1 MVEVDAKDARIAELE
16 AQVAARDEVIARL
29 TAKAEALTARVAEL
43 DARLKQNSSNS
54 SKPPSSDAPGTP
66 RQRKKPKGR
75 RRPGGQPGHKKH
87 ERELLPPEDVQHVV
101 ELVPKECRGCKRRLH
116 GQDSAPR
123 RHQVVE
129 VPPLSALVTE
139 YRCHALQCPE
149 CGEVTRGEVPAH
161 ARSAFG
167 DRLAALASL
176 LVGKYRLSKRLVKDA
191 LSDML
196 GVELSV
202 GSVSN
207 LESEMSEA
215 LAPATAEALASVRA
229 AQAVHAD
236 ETGFAQGKE
245 GGRAA
250 RAWLWVVATAL
261 VVVFHIARNR
271 SGKVAR
277 QLLGEDF
284 AGFLTT
290 DRFSAYKWVD
300 AGLRQLCWAHLTRD
314 FQGFIDRGGRG
325 GRIGR
330 ELMRERNRFFKW
342 YHRVRDGTLAREQ
355 FEKRMRGVERRV
367 GQLLREAARRAEKKT
382 AGMARE
388 LLQWEKCLW
397 TFVDVP
403 GLEPTNNFG
412 ERCIRHAV
420 MYRKTSFGTQSEE
433 GSRFVERI
441 FTATATLKLQG
452 RDVLAFLTE
461 TLAAHRRGLRGPSL
475 LPSAP
480 VPQLALTA

>member
-1 MVEVDAKDARIAELE
+1 MVQVDARDVQIAQLEKRLEAALARIAQLE
-16 AQVAARDEVIARL
+16 EENARL
-29 TAKAEALTARVAEL
+29 REENR
-43 DARLKQNSSNS
+43 RLKERLGLNSSNS
-54 SKPPSSDAPGTP
+54 SKPPSSDAPGPP
-66 RQRKKPKGR
+66 RQSKRPTG

-87 ERELLPPEDVQHVV
+87 ERALLPPEQVQHVV
-101 ELVPKECRGCKRRLH
+101 EVVPKECRGCKRRLR

-129 VPPLSALVTE
+129 VPPLSAIVTE
-139 YRCHALQCPE
+139 YRSHALTCPA
-149 CGEVTRGEVPAH
+149 CGEVTRGEVPEH
-161 ARSAFG
+161 ARSVFG

-191 LSDML
+191 LSDMV
-196 GVELSV
+196 GVELSL

-207 LESEMSEA
+207 LEAEMSQA
-215 LAPATAEALASVRA
+215 LAPAAAEALAFVRA
-229 AQAVHAD
+229 SEAVNAD
-236 ETGFAQGKE
+236 ETSFAQGRE

-250 RAWLWVVATAL
+250 RVWLWVVATAL
-261 VVVFHIARNR
+261 VVVFHIAPIRG
-271 SGKVAR
+271 GKVAR
-277 QLLGEDF
+277 HLLGEDF
-284 AGFLTT
+284 AGILTS
-290 DRFSAYKWVD
+290 DRWSGYAWVD

-314 FQGFIDRGGRG
+314 FQGFIDRGRRG
-325 GRIGR
+325 GEIGR
-330 ELMRERNRFFKW
+330 KLMHERNRFFEW
-342 YHRVRDGTLAREQ
+342 YHRVRDGTLAREE
-355 FEKRMRGVERRV
+355 FEKRMREVESKV
-367 GQLLREAARRAEKKT
+367 GQLLREAAQRAEKKT

-388 LLQWEKCLW
+388 ILRLEKCLW

-420 MYRKTSFGTQSEE
+420 MYRKTSFGTQSVG

-452 RDVLAFLTE
+452 RDVLTFLTDS
-461 TLAAHRRGLRGPSL
+461 LSAHRRGLHGPSL

-480 VPQLALTA
+480 GPQLALTT

>member
-1 MVEVDAKDARIAELE
+1 MVEVDARDAWIAQLEKRLEAALERIAKMEQE
-16 AQVAARDEVIARL
+16 NERL
-29 TAKAEALTARVAEL
+29 REENH
-43 DARLKQNSSNS
+43 RLKERLGLNSSNS
-54 SKPPSSDAPGTP
+54 SKPPSSDAPGTA
-66 RQRKKPKGR
+66 RQPKRPTG
-75 RRPGGQPGHKKH
+75 RRPGGQPGHNKH
-87 ERELLPPEDVQHVV
+87 ERVLLPPEQVRHVV
-101 ELVPKECRGCKRRLH
+101 ELVPGECQGCKRQLR

-129 VPPLSALVTE
+129 VPPLSAIVTE
-139 YRCHALQCPE
+139 YRCHALQCPDR
-149 CGEVTRGEVPAH
+149 GVVTRGEVPAH
-161 ARSAFG
+161 ARSVFG

-207 LESEMSEA
+207 LEGELSGL
-215 LAPATAEALASVRA
+215 LAPATAEALACVRA
-229 AQAVHAD
+229 SQAASAD
-236 ETGFAQGKE
+236 ETGVVQGRE

-250 RAWLWVVATAL
+250 RVWLWVVATAL
-261 VVVFHIARNR
+261 VVVFHIATNR

-277 QLLGEDF
+277 QLLGADF

-290 DRFSAYKWVD
+290 DRWSAYEWVD

-325 GRIGR
+325 GQIGR
-330 ELMRERNRFFKW
+330 ELMRERNRFFRW

-367 GQLLREAARRAEKKT
+367 GQLLRKAARRAEKKT

-388 LLQWEKCLW
+388 ILQWEKCLW

-441 FTATATLKLQG
+441 FTATSTLKLQG
-452 RDVLAFLTE
+452 RDVLSFLTD

-475 LPSAP
+475 LPTAP
-480 VPQLALTA
+480 VSQLALTA

>member
-1 MVEVDAKDARIAELE
+1 MVQVDARDVQIAQLEKRLEAALARIAQLE
-16 AQVAARDEVIARL
+16 EENAKLREENRRL
-29 TAKAEALTARVAEL
+29 EG
-43 DARLKQNSSNS
+43 RLGLNSSNS

-66 RQRKKPKGR
+66 RQPKKPTG

-87 ERELLPPEDVQHVV
+87 ERALLPPEQVQHVV
-101 ELVPKECRGCKRRLH
+101 ELVPGECRGCKRRLH

-129 VPPLSALVTE
+129 VPPLSAIVTE
-139 YRCHALQCPE
+139 YRCHALQCPD

-207 LESEMSEA
+207 LEGEMSRA
-215 LAPATAEALASVRA
+215 LAPATAEALAYVRDS
-229 AQAVHAD
+229 QAVNAD
-236 ETGFAQGKE
+236 ETGFVQGRE

-261 VVVFHIARNR
+261 VVVFHIATSRG
-271 SGKVAR
+271 GKVAR
-277 QLLGEDF
+277 QLLGTDF

-290 DRFSAYKWVD
+290 DRWSAYEWVD

-325 GRIGR
+325 GDIGR

-342 YHRVRDGTLAREQ
+342 YHRVRDGTLAREH
-355 FEKRMRGVERRV
+355 FEKRMRAVERTV
-367 GQLLREAARRAEKKT
+367 GQLLREAARLAEKKT

-388 LLQWEKCLW
+388 ILQWEKCLW

-403 GLEPTNNFG
+403 GLEPTNNYG

-441 FTATATLKLQG
+441 FTATTTLKLQS
-452 RDVLAFLTE
+452 RDVLAFLSE
-461 TLAAHRRGLRGPSL
+461 TIAAHRRGLPGPSL

-480 VPQLALTA
+480 MPQLALAA

>member
-1 MVEVDAKDARIAELE
+1 LREENRQLKE
-16 AQVAARDEVIARL
+16 RL
-29 TAKAEALTARVAEL
+29 GL
-43 DARLKQNSSNS
+43 NSSNS

-66 RQRKKPKGR
+66 RQPKKPTG

-87 ERELLPPEDVQHVV
+87 ERALLPPEEVQHVV
-101 ELVPKECRGCKRRLH
+101 ELVPGECRGCKRRLQ

-129 VPPLSALVTE
+129 VPPLSAIVTE
-139 YRCHALQCPE
+139 YRCHALKCPG
-149 CGEVTRGEVPAH
+149 CGVVTRGEVPTH
-161 ARSAFG
+161 ARSVFG

-196 GVELSV
+196 GVEVSL
-202 GSVSN
+202 GSISN
-207 LESEMSEA
+207 LEGEVSDA
-215 LAPATAEALASVRA
+215 LAPATAEALASV
-229 AQAVHAD
+229 QASEAVNAD
-236 ETGFAQGKE
+236 ETGFAQGRE

-250 RAWLWVVATAL
+250 RAWLWVVANAL

-277 QLLGEDF
+277 HLLGADF

-290 DRFSAYKWVD
+290 DRWSAYEWVD

-325 GRIGR
+325 GHIGR
-330 ELMRERNRFFKW
+330 ELMRERNRFFTW
-342 YHRVRDGTLAREQ
+342 YHRVRDGTLTREH
-355 FEKRMRGVERRV
+355 FEIRMRGVERRV
-367 GQLLREAARRAEKKT
+367 GQLLRKAARRAEKKT

-388 LLQWEKCLW
+388 ILQREQCLW

-441 FTATATLKLQG
+441 FTATTTLKLQG
-452 RDVLAFLTE
+452 RDVLAFLSD

-475 LPSAP
+475 LPTTP
-480 VPQLALTA
+480 LPQLALTA

>member
-1 MVEVDAKDARIAELE
+1 MVQVDARDVQIAQLEKRLEAALARIAQLE
-16 AQVAARDEVIARL
+16 EENARL
-29 TAKAEALTARVAEL
+29 REENR
-43 DARLKQNSSNS
+43 RLKERLGVNSSNS

-66 RQRKKPKGR
+66 RQSKRPTG

-87 ERELLPPEDVQHVV
+87 ERALLPPEQVQHVV
-101 ELVPKECRGCKRRLH
+101 EVVPRECRGCKRRLH

-139 YRCHALQCPE
+139 YRCHALQCPD
-149 CGEVTRGEVPAH
+149 CGEVTCGELPAH
-161 ARSAFG
+161 ARSVFG

-207 LESEMSEA
+207 LEGEMSRA
-215 LAPATAEALASVRA
+215 LAPATAEALAYV
-229 AQAVHAD
+229 QASEAVNAD
-236 ETGFAQGKE
+236 ETGFAQGRE

-261 VVVFHIARNR
+261 VVVFHIATSRG
-271 SGKVAR
+271 GKVAR
-277 QLLGEDF
+277 QLLGADF

-290 DRFSAYKWVD
+290 DRWSAYEWVD

-314 FQGFIDRGGRG
+314 FQGFIERGGRG
-325 GRIGR
+325 GKIGR

-342 YHRVRDGTLAREQ
+342 YQRVRDGTLAREQ
-355 FEKRMRGVERRV
+355 FEKRMRGVERNV

-388 LLQWEKCLW
+388 VLQWEKCLW

-452 RDVLAFLTE
+452 RDVLAFLSD
-461 TLAAHRRGLRGPSL
+461 TLAAHRRDLRGPSL